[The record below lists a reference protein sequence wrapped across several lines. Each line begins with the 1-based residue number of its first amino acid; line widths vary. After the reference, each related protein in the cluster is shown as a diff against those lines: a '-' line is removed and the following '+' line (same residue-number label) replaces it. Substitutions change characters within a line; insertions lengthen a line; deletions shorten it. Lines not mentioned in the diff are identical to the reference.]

1 MHIPRLD
8 ELLVRVPVLVIL
20 DGSERPRPRVRGFA
34 SAIENRVGS
43 WKGLGLGER
52 DGERDICLRLCPV
65 CAASR
70 APEFILKFFYR
81 ERLVLFKFFCRKSTP
96 FFYSPPHETTARCA
110 DTFFFLGRR
119 KKKDRLMHICR
130 VACPLNEADL
140 RNAADTHV
148 RPL

>member
-52 DGERDICLRLCPV
+52 D
-65 CAASR
+65 A
-70 APEFILKFFYR
+70 
-81 ERLVLFKFFCRKSTP
+81 
-96 FFYSPPHETTARCA
+96 
-110 DTFFFLGRR
+110 LGVE
-119 KKKDRLMHICR
+119 LSQ
-130 VACPLNEADL
+130 VA
-140 RNAADTHV
+140 AADGVVLVFVAGRTCV
-148 RPL
+148 ANQPTLAPDARTLCGLGKGKGR

>member
-52 DGERDICLRLCPV
+52 DALGVLRLRRSLEP
-65 CAASR
+65 
-70 APEFILKFFYR
+70 
-81 ERLVLFKFFCRKSTP
+81 RLGLSSVKS
-96 FFYSPPHETTARCA
+96 
-110 DTFFFLGRR
+110 
-119 KKKDRLMHICR
+119 
-130 VACPLNEADL
+130 
-140 RNAADTHV
+140 
-148 RPL
+148 